1 MRIIE
6 YRGKWCAASVVDGKR
21 RRLSL
26 GNLAATEENRPAAER
41 AAVDLERAL
50 AEPIGD
56 IVGDVVEAYLDDTKA
71 ITKDYMKIMWRIL
84 KPYCAA
90 LRVDQ
95 IDRAWCRDYV
105 AARGKAPA
113 TVRKEIS
120 MLSAAFRWA
129 GKTGFVIELPSAPP
143 PRDRWL
149 TRVQFSMLLDAA
161 AGQPHLV
168 VFLHLAIATGGRKE
182 ALLALTWPQV
192 DFDRRTIWLGRKEGG
207 KGRAIVPI
215 NQTLYPV
222 LRAAKAQAQS
232 DHVVEYDGQPVKNVK
247 KSFAA
252 ACRRAGLSDFTPHD
266 LRHTAAVWMAEAG
279 TPMSEIAQYLGHSDS
294 RITERVY
301 ARYSP
306 DYLRKAA
313 SALDL

>member
-6 YRGKWCAASVVDGKR
+6 YRGKWCAAVVIDGTR

-26 GNLAATEENRPAAER
+26 GNLDAKEENRPAAER
-41 AAVDLERAL
+41 AAVDLERSL

-95 IDRAWCRDYV
+95 IDRTWCRDYV

-161 AGQPHLV
+161 AVQPHLV

-192 DFDRRTIWLGRKEGG
+192 DFERRTIWLGRKEGG

-222 LRAAKAQAQS
+222 LRAAKAQAS
-232 DHVVEYDGQPVKNVK
+232 TDHVVEYDGQPVKNVK